1 MPQYYSVDEA
11 NAALLVIQPLMADIM
26 RIRQHV
32 LEHQPEIWPVIQKA
46 AGNGG
51 SKIASLIALEFGR
64 LDDCVHRIQD
74 MGVIIKDLDIGL
86 LDFPALR
93 NRHEVYLC
101 WKFGE
106 ESVLFWHEI
115 DDGFAG
121 RQPLE

>member
-1 MPQYYSVDEA
+1 MTQYYSVDEA

-64 LDDCVHRIQD
+64 LDDYVHQIQD
-74 MGVIIKDLDIGL
+74 MGVIIKDLDTGL